1 MKFLIIPC
9 LGTPAEDYAKIYY
22 SLEFIGEKK
31 YAEHVR
37 RTITWCEAD
46 SSNPYV
52 EIKFPKEKDNEEG
65 HGDNSSRSN
74 LD

>member
-52 EIKFPKEKDNEEG
+52 EIKIPKESGNEEG
-65 HGDNSSRSN
+65 HSDNSSRSN

>member
-9 LGTPAEDYAKIYY
+9 LGTLAKDREIIYDALEFALEKDYARHFR
-22 SLEFIGEKK
+22 EN
-31 YAEHVR
+31 AQ
-37 RTITWCEAD
+37 WCEAD

-52 EIKFPKEKDNEEG
+52 EIKIPEGNEDEKKRR
-65 HGDNSSRSN
+65 DNSWSN